1 VSNRYL
7 SPTPLPFNPDG
18 VHPQF
23 DEGYTHSHVVQPSPP
38 TGTRVDPDHIDHA
51 AFGTHHR
58 VDQSNR
64 PYVHDEPRVAA
75 DDYDN
80 CDHSDAGGNV
90 DHNHHGSRGGVSGDD
105 RAAKRELLRREK
117 FDREATRVRRQHR
130 DVDGR
135 RLRTIDQTIRSRR
148 RSPSGPR
155 DVDVDNQR
163 RDQPEP
169 ALRVPNESRSDAHR
183 DRGKSDLPVRDQ
195 RQLLIESDQLA
206 TKPHFVR
213 RTLAGPLNGAALAL
227 YILLLPYVVVTRW
240 NLARHD
246 VTGDALRGL
255 LIVLALF
262 WVALLVQ
269 MVRNVRRIRRG
280 LPAGVGGSAWLA
292 GLVVA
297 LMPFLAMPSTGS
309 SHHRAPP
316 ASEVLV
322 PAARGRV
329 LVNLARA
336 VSHAAPTL
344 PHPSNPMPTIPTMSV
359 VPLALMAKRRTDLL
373 RQHQFTDT
381 SLDVDQTIE
390 LLRGRRPDV
399 IAHIRGLTRARNSGV
414 LDVAD
419 DLDFPETIGGDE
431 ACVACYLGPSPTG
444 SLVGFASEGGRLPI
458 RSDWSDVEIRGS
470 IIALHEG
477 RVIFTE
483 TPDELVRALATR
495 SIRHALVVYLGTTS
509 GLDAE
514 LAACCITLTT
524 LPADPGSSSVLG
536 LNPAAAT
543 ALSGGFAVR
552 VSLLQADPSVVGL
565 GEPFTPTLRRRCLEM
580 LAYLAMHR
588 HEPVTGERL
597 RARVL
602 TYAEVDASSR
612 TLANTASAVRRSLG
626 ADATG
631 PRLHAVTSSGLYV
644 THGVTSDLEEFTN
657 LVSRARRLSVS
668 EAAPLAH
675 QALAMIKGEP
685 LSSVLRGYEW
695 FLAEG
700 FGARLSRDGEWAALL
715 VHHDALAHDR
725 YELAY
730 WALQQGRLID
740 PYSAV
745 LLEEMARVPRL
756 REFGSNGT
764 DVAQDQAVRAGGAV
778 AMSWA
783 LNGFRNQITK

>member
-1 VSNRYL
+1 M
-7 SPTPLPFNPDG
+7 
-18 VHPQF
+18 
-23 DEGYTHSHVVQPSPP
+23 
-38 TGTRVDPDHIDHA
+38 
-51 AFGTHHR
+51 
-58 VDQSNR
+58 
-64 PYVHDEPRVAA
+64 
-75 DDYDN
+75 
-80 CDHSDAGGNV
+80 
-90 DHNHHGSRGGVSGDD
+90 
-105 RAAKRELLRREK
+105 
-117 FDREATRVRRQHR
+117 
-130 DVDGR
+130 
-135 RLRTIDQTIRSRR
+135 
-148 RSPSGPR
+148 
-155 DVDVDNQR
+155 
-163 RDQPEP
+163 
-169 ALRVPNESRSDAHR
+169 
-183 DRGKSDLPVRDQ
+183 
-195 RQLLIESDQLA
+195 
-206 TKPHFVR
+206 R

-227 YILLLPYVVVTRW
+227 YFLLLPYVVVTRW

-246 VTGDALRGL
+246 VSGDALRGL

-262 WVALLVQ
+262 WIAFLVQ

-297 LMPFLAMPSTGS
+297 LMPFLAMPSADS
-309 SHHRAPP
+309 AHQRLPP
-316 ASEVLV
+316 ASEAHV
-322 PAARGRV
+322 PVAGGRA
-329 LVNLARA
+329 LANLARA
-336 VSHAAPTL
+336 TSQAAPTH
-344 PHPSNPMPTIPTMSV
+344 PRPSNPMPTVPTMSV

-399 IAHIRGLTRARNSGV
+399 IAHIRGLTHARNSGV
-414 LDVAD
+414 LDVVD
-419 DLDFPETIGGDE
+419 DLEFPETIGGDE

-444 SLVGFASEGGRLPI
+444 SLVGFASEGGRLPV
-458 RSDWSDVEIRGS
+458 RSDWSDVEIRSS
-470 IIALHEG
+470 IVALHEG
-477 RVIFTE
+477 RLTFTE
-483 TPDELVRALATR
+483 TPEQLLRALATR
-495 SIRHALVVYLGTTS
+495 SIRHALVIYLGTTN

-514 LAACCITLTT
+514 LAACCITVTT
-524 LPADPGSSSVLG
+524 LPADPGLNSVQGLTPVPATSSI
-536 LNPAAAT
+536 
-543 ALSGGFAVR
+543 GGFAVR

-626 ADATG
+626 ADADG

-657 LVSRARRLSVS
+657 LIARARRLSVS

-685 LSSVLRGYEW
+685 LASVLRGYEW

-715 VHHDALAHDR
+715 VHHDAMAHDR

-756 REFGSNGT
+756 RQFGGDGT
-764 DVAQDQAVRAGGAV
+764 DVSQDQAVRTGGAV

>member
-1 VSNRYL
+1 LSNRYL
-7 SPTPLPFNPDG
+7 PPTQLPFNSDG
-18 VHPQF
+18 VSPQF
-23 DEGYTHSHVVQPSPP
+23 DEGYAHSDVVQPSPAP
-38 TGTRVDPDHIDHA
+38 GTRIDPDHIDRA
-51 AFGTHHR
+51 ILGALGAQRR
-58 VDQSNR
+58 VDPSDHSF
-64 PYVHDEPRVAA
+64 VHNEPRGAA
-75 DDYDN
+75 DDCDDDDN
-80 CDHSDAGGNV
+80 HDTFQS
-90 DHNHHGSRGGVSGDD
+90 GVSGDD

-130 DVDGR
+130 DVDR
-135 RLRTIDQTIRSRR
+135 RYLGAIDQTIRSRR
-148 RSPSGPR
+148 HTAPGSR
-155 DVDVDNQR
+155 DVDIDDQR
-163 RDQPEP
+163 RHQPEP
-169 ALRVPNESRSDAHR
+169 ALRVPNDSSGDARR
-183 DRGKSDLPVRDQ
+183 DRGQSGLPVRDQ
-195 RQLLIESDQLA
+195 RQHPIESDQLA

-213 RTLAGPLNGAALAL
+213 RTLAGPLNGVALAL
-227 YILLLPYVVVTRW
+227 YFLLLPYVVVTRW

-246 VTGDALRGL
+246 VPGEALRAL
-255 LIVLALF
+255 LVVLALF
-262 WVALLVQ
+262 WIAFLVQ
-269 MVRNVRRIRRG
+269 MVRNVRRLRRG

-297 LMPFLAMPSTGS
+297 LMPFLATPPTGPTL
-309 SHHRAPP
+309 HRAP
-316 ASEVLV
+316 S
-322 PAARGRV
+322 AREALAPETGGRT

-336 VSHAAPTL
+336 VSHAVPTL
-344 PHPSNPMPTIPTMSV
+344 PRPSNPIPTIPTMSV

-381 SLDVDQTIE
+381 SLDVDQTID

-419 DLDFPETIGGDE
+419 DLEFPDALGGDE

-458 RSDWSDVEIRGS
+458 RSDWSDVEIRDS
-470 IIALHEG
+470 IVALHEG
-477 RVIFTE
+477 RVVFTE
-483 TPDELVRALATR
+483 TPEELLRALATR
-495 SIRHALVVYLGTTS
+495 SIRHALVVYLGTTI

-514 LAACCITLTT
+514 LAACCITVTT
-524 LPADPGSSSVLG
+524 LPTDPDSNSVSGST
-536 LNPAAAT
+536 PAAAT
-543 ALSGGFAVR
+543 PSLGGFAVR
-552 VSLLQADPSVVGL
+552 VSLLQAVPSVVGL
-565 GEPFTPTLRRRCLEM
+565 GEPFIPTLRRRCLEM

-644 THGVTSDLEEFTN
+644 THGVTTDLEEFTN
-657 LVSRARRLSVS
+657 LIARARRLSVS

-685 LSSVLRGYEW
+685 LASVLRGYEW

-715 VHHDALAHDR
+715 VHHDAMAHDR

-740 PYSAV
+740 PYNAV
-745 LLEEMARVPRL
+745 LLEETARVPRL
-756 REFGSNGT
+756 RQFGSDGA
-764 DVAQDQAVRAGGAV
+764 DVAQDQAVRASSAV

-783 LNGFRNQITK
+783 LNGLRNQITK